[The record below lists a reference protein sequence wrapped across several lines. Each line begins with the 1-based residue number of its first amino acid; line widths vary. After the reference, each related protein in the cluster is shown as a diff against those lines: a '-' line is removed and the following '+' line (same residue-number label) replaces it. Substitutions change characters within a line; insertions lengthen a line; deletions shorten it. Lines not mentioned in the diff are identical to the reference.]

1 MSHPRRSL
9 LFMPGSNPRALKKA
23 RELPADGF
31 ILDLEDAVA
40 PEAKENARTI
50 VAAALAEGG
59 YGARELVLRV
69 NTLETAWGHA
79 DLAAAATMPIDA
91 GLLPKVDS
99 PDRVRLTVSLLDGLG
114 APKALRARRRDLGFD
129 KGPPRGFDSR
139 SPAAV
144 GLARPRDPR
153 RPRAR
158 AGGARRRPPRPPG
171 R

>member
-91 GLLPKVDS
+91 VLQGRQPGSGAADGVAARCARGAQGSPGLVHARNAARHS
-99 PDRVRLTVSLLDGLG
+99 
-114 APKALRARRRDLGFD
+114 LRA
-129 KGPPRGFDSR
+129 
-139 SPAAV
+139 
-144 GLARPRDPR
+144 
-153 RPRAR
+153 
-158 AGGARRRPPRPPG
+158 
-171 R
+171 